1 MPRKNVRPVK
11 MGSKKK
17 SRGGRKP
24 TDSRKM
30 GGKRRN

>member
-1 MPRKNVRPVK
+1 MPKNCDYPQ
-11 MGSKKK
+11 MGDNKKEM
-17 SRGGRKP
+17 GGRKP